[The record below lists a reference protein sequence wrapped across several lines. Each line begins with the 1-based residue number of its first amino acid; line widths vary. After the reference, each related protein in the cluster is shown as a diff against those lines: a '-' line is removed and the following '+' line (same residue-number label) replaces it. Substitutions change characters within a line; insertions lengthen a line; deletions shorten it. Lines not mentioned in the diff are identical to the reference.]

1 MTVSIEATAAE
12 TELAPVP
19 RAPVPPAPMPQGRQ
33 RKFAPFAWLWWTIGA
48 VYVILP
54 LYGTFIFSLQKVR
67 GTWSFAA
74 YTSALS
80 EPMFLRTFLFSNIM
94 AFSTIIVS
102 LLLVVPTAYWVQ
114 LRAPKWRPV
123 VEFISLLPF
132 VIPAIVLVFGL
143 IKTYSRPLG
152 IFGFTII
159 PPLTNSTM
167 TTNVLLVAAYT
178 VLSLPYMYR
187 SVDNGLRAMDV
198 RTLTEAAQSLGAG
211 WPTILGRI
219 IFPNLR
225 SALLSG
231 SLLTFA
237 IVVGEL
243 TLASFLNRP
252 AFGPYLALIGN
263 QQTYE
268 PAALAIVTFGLTW
281 LAMILINVATGTTR
295 GSTITGAR

>member
-1 MTVSIEATAAE
+1 MTIAIEASSAQE
-12 TELAPVP
+12 ELLPTQT
-19 RAPVPPAPMPQGRQ
+19 PPLESGGR
-33 RKFAPFAWLWWTIGA
+33 RKFAPFSWLWWTFGA
-48 VYVILP
+48 IYLFLP
-54 LYGTFIFSLQKVR
+54 LYGTFVFSLQKVR

-80 EPMFLRTFLFSNIM
+80 EPAFLRTFGFSTIM

-123 VEFISLLPF
+123 VEFISLMPF
-132 VIPAIVLVFGL
+132 VIPAIVLVFGF
-143 IKTYSRPLG
+143 IKTYSRPVG
-152 IFGFTII
+152 IFGITLI
-159 PPLTNSTM
+159 PPLTNTTM

-198 RTLTEAAQSLGAG
+198 RTLTEAAQSLGAS
-211 WPTILGRI
+211 WPTILGRV

-243 TLASFLNRP
+243 TLATFLNRP

-281 LAMILINVATGTTR
+281 LAMILINIATGGAKSATV
-295 GSTITGAR
+295 TGMR

>member
-1 MTVSIEATAAE
+1 MTIAIEASSAQEERLPTK
-12 TELAPVP
+12 T
-19 RAPVPPAPMPQGRQ
+19 PPLESGGR
-33 RKFAPFAWLWWTIGA
+33 RKFAPFSWLWWTFGA
-48 VYVILP
+48 IYLFLP
-54 LYGTFIFSLQKVR
+54 LYGTFVFSLQKVR

-80 EPMFLRTFLFSNIM
+80 EPAFLRTFGFSTIM

-123 VEFISLLPF
+123 VEFISLMPF
-132 VIPAIVLVFGL
+132 VIPAIVLVFGF
-143 IKTYSRPLG
+143 IKTYSRPVG
-152 IFGFTII
+152 IFGITLI
-159 PPLTNSTM
+159 PPLTNTTM

-198 RTLTEAAQSLGAG
+198 RTLTEAAQSLGAS
-211 WPTILGRI
+211 WPTILGRV

-243 TLASFLNRP
+243 TLATFLNRP

-281 LAMILINVATGTTR
+281 LAMILINVATGGAKNATV
-295 GSTITGAR
+295 TGMR

>member
-1 MTVSIEATAAE
+1 MSIALEASATD
-12 TELAPVP
+12 TEFASVQ
-19 RAPVPPAPMPQGRQ
+19 PPAPTKAR
-33 RKFAPFAWLWWTIGA
+33 RKLAPFSWLWWTIGA
-48 VYVILP
+48 LYLFLP
-54 LYGTFIFSLQKVR
+54 LYGTFIFSLQKIR

-80 EPMFLRTFLFSNIM
+80 EPLFLRTFLFSNIM
-94 AFSTIIVS
+94 AVSTIITS

-123 VEFISLLPF
+123 VEFISLMPF

-143 IKTYSRPLG
+143 IKTYSRPVG
-152 IFGFTII
+152 IFGVTII

-167 TTNVLLVAAYT
+167 TTNILLVAAYT

-211 WPTILGRI
+211 WPTIMWRI

-243 TLASFLNRP
+243 TLATFLNRP

-263 QQTYE
+263 HQTYE
-268 PAALAIVTFGLTW
+268 PAALAIVSFGLTW
-281 LAMILINVATGTTR
+281 LAMILINVATGGAKGATV
-295 GSTITGAR
+295 TGVR

>member
-1 MTVSIEATAAE
+1 MTISINANATQEEALLE
-12 TELAPVP
+12 GEQEKPPVLP
-19 RAPVPPAPMPQGRQ
+19 SGR
-33 RKFAPFAWLWWTIGA
+33 RKFAPFSWLWWSIGA
-48 VYVILP
+48 IYVILP
-54 LYGTFIFSLQKVR
+54 LYGTFVFSLQKVR
-67 GTWSFAA
+67 GTYSFAA

-80 EPMFLRTFLFSNIM
+80 EPEFIRTFSFSTIM
-94 AFSTIIVS
+94 AFCTIITS

-132 VIPAIVLVFGL
+132 VIPAIVLVFGF
-143 IKTYSRPLG
+143 IKTYSRPVG
-152 IFGFTII
+152 IFGITLI
-159 PPLTNSTM
+159 PPLTNTTM
-167 TTNVLLVAAYT
+167 ATNVLLVAAYT

-225 SALLSG
+225 AALLSG

-243 TLASFLNRP
+243 TLATFLNRP

-281 LAMILINVATGTTR
+281 LAMILINVVTGGAKNATV
-295 GSTITGAR
+295 TGMR

>member
-1 MTVSIEATAAE
+1 MSAALEATKIE
-12 TELAPVP
+12 
-19 RAPVPPAPMPQGRQ
+19 RAPAPAAPLQPGRT
-33 RKFAPFAWLWWTIGA
+33 RRTFAPFSWLWWTIGML
-48 VYVILP
+48 YLGLP
-54 LYGTFIFSLQKVR
+54 LYGTFVFSLQKTR
-67 GTWSFAA
+67 GTLSFAA

-80 EPMFLRTFLFSNIM
+80 EPLFLRTFLFSNIM

-102 LLLVVPTAYWVQ
+102 LMLVVPTAYWVQ
-114 LRAPKWRPV
+114 LRAPKWRPA
-123 VEFISLLPF
+123 VEFISLMPF

-143 IKTYSRPLG
+143 IKTYSRPLQLLG
-152 IFGFTII
+152 ITII

-211 WPTILGRI
+211 WPTILFRV

-263 QQTYE
+263 HQTYE

-281 LAMILINVATGTTR
+281 LAMILINVATGGKKGATV
-295 GSTITGAR
+295 TGVR

>member
-1 MTVSIEATAAE
+1 MTAVTAA
-12 TELAPVP
+12 PVRRRRRIP
-19 RAPVPPAPMPQGRQ
+19 
-33 RKFAPFAWLWWTIGA
+33 FFAWFWFIVGA
-48 VYVILP
+48 IYFLLP
-54 LYGTFIFSLQKVR
+54 LYGTFIFSLQKER
-67 GTWSFAA
+67 GTYSLAA
-74 YTSALS
+74 YVSALT
-80 EPMFLRTFLFSNIM
+80 EPMFIRTFVFSNIM
-94 AFSTIIVS
+94 AVCTILAS

-114 LRAPKWRPV
+114 LKAPRWRPV

-132 VIPAIVLVFGL
+132 VIPAIILVFGL
-143 IKTYSRPLG
+143 IKTYSRPVTVLG
-152 IFGFTII
+152 IPLL
-159 PPLTNSTM
+159 PPLTNTM
-167 TTNVLLVAAYT
+167 MGTNLLLIGAYV

-211 WPTILGRI
+211 WVTILVRI

-243 TLASFLNRP
+243 TIATFLNRP

-263 QQTYE
+263 HQTYE
-268 PAALAIVTFGLTW
+268 PAALSIVTFGLTW
-281 LAMILINVATGTTR
+281 LAMGLINVVTGPNRQGAT
-295 GSTITGAR
+295 TGAH

>member
-1 MTVSIEATAAE
+1 MTIAIEASSAQEERLPTK
-12 TELAPVP
+12 T
-19 RAPVPPAPMPQGRQ
+19 PPLESGGR
-33 RKFAPFAWLWWTIGA
+33 RKFAPFSWLWWTFGA
-48 VYVILP
+48 IYLFLP
-54 LYGTFIFSLQKVR
+54 LYGTFVFSLQKVR

-80 EPMFLRTFLFSNIM
+80 EPAFLRTFGFSTIM

-123 VEFISLLPF
+123 VEFISLMPF
-132 VIPAIVLVFGL
+132 VIPAIVLVFGF
-143 IKTYSRPLG
+143 IKTYSRPVG
-152 IFGFTII
+152 IFGITLI
-159 PPLTNSTM
+159 PPLTNTTM

-198 RTLTEAAQSLGAG
+198 RTLTEAAQSLGAS
-211 WPTILGRI
+211 WPTILGRV

-243 TLASFLNRP
+243 TLATFLNRP

-281 LAMILINVATGTTR
+281 LAMILINIATGGAKSATV
-295 GSTITGAR
+295 TGMR